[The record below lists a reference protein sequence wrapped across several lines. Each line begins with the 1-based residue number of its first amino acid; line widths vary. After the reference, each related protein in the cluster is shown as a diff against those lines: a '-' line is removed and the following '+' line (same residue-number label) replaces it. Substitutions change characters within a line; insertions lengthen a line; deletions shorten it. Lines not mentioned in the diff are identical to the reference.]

1 MYAVGCINIGPMT
14 YTDEF
19 GAQSLG
25 WGSFRGGIYL
35 YPGRATGGWGGDHA
49 GAIGER
55 EHYGQHKG
63 RWYVSLPY
71 GVLPVQQPA
80 SVRSYGGRLYLNGG
94 YSYNLV
100 IDEHHRCWKQGIRP
114 PEEVPDIVYT
124 PVGGSN
130 ITTIAYFSWYDEFTG
145 ERSPLSK
152 GIELADCPFSTSKL
166 WQNLPQRPPD
176 DVYIGDDQ
184 VESYDTADNQIAPRP
199 SLTGGSRIIGLRPG
213 DKVHL
218 LGSATQ
224 RYSQCWYYNPL
235 MFDVHQDWVHGASS
249 GIAVATVTR
258 ATHLELW
265 LSVAG
270 DLPRLRTRL
279 AIGSTSYTE
288 ASAVEDLGEAFIDGF
303 QRFPRC
309 ELNEIYHDRQIMA
322 GDPENP
328 DTVFLSELFY
338 PERFVGL
345 TFQTRNGEPI
355 TGMLST
361 KDYVLVFTRN
371 NTYMLQGYT
380 DSDYTFT
387 VIDQSLGSVGHNC
400 NVVIFGNPYV
410 WTEQG
415 PYMFNGQWHPL
426 SPENRWVPVSPAV
439 YGADAYTSGLLQAGR
454 SMFATIDPYFNTYM
468 CSESHI
474 AAREQEQP
482 WKYRSQGRT
491 ALPQEEQIEGS
502 VELSAFPWSEMEKA
516 NRFYA
521 ILDYT
526 RVQPEAGGRYS
537 TGRLMW
543 DTKVRY
549 NNATELARPEWKHYL
564 RNRWGQGALYQVGGL
579 GGSFTIMG
587 MRITDYTA
595 YAWNLEASN
604 FMKQYRIEQDSY
616 LSLGFDMIGE
626 EGGYEMEQKS
636 FKRLWFHMRRNI
648 NYVQGTG
655 FIVYAMPDSGF
666 YNHRMLDTWLFEG
679 TPGLDGVYYKGSG
692 YYSPMNPNN
701 KFPVGKPE
709 GDVIMM
715 PKPQHL
721 AGRGLWVTVV
731 GRYFQ
736 WHGFGGEYIIGREG
750 RLQEEESIGP

>member
-1 MYAVGCINIGPMT
+1 MYAVGCINIGTMP
-14 YTDEF
+14 YWGEF
-19 GAQSLG
+19 GIEQQG

-35 YPGRATGGWGGDHA
+35 YPGQATGGWGGDDA
-49 GAIGER
+49 GAVGDR
-55 EHYGQHKG
+55 EPYGQHKG
-63 RWYVSLPY
+63 RWYVTLPY

-80 SVRSYGGRLYLNGG
+80 SVKQYGERLYMTGG

-114 PEEVPDIVYT
+114 PEEVPDITYVKDGT
-124 PVGGSN
+124 D
-130 ITTIAYFSWYDEFTG
+130 ITTIAYFSWYDEYTG

-152 GIELADCPFSTSKL
+152 GIELPECSFGVSKT
-166 WQNLPQRPPD
+166 WNNLPQRPPD

-184 VESYDTADNQIAPRP
+184 VEYLRSADNQIGVRP
-199 SLTGGSRIIGLRPG
+199 SLRGGSRISGLRPG

-218 LGSATQ
+218 LASATQ
-224 RYSQCWYYNPL
+224 QYSQCWWYNPL
-235 MFDVHQDWVHGASS
+235 LFDVHQSWPGLGSS

-258 ATHLELW
+258 ATHLEIW

-279 AIGSTSYTE
+279 AIGSSSYTE
-288 ASAVEDLGEAFIDGF
+288 ASNVEDLGEAFIDGF

-328 DTVFLSELFY
+328 DTIFLSELFY
-338 PERFVGL
+338 PERFTGQ

-355 TGMLST
+355 TGLLST
-361 KDYVLVFTRN
+361 KDYCLVFTRN

-380 DSDYTFT
+380 DQDYSLT

-400 NVVIFGNPYV
+400 NTVIFGNPYV

-439 YGADAYTSGLLQAGR
+439 YGSPDYNDGLIQPGK
-454 SMFATIDPYFNTYM
+454 SMFATIDPYFNTYI
-468 CSESHI
+468 CSQAFI

-482 WKYRSQGRT
+482 WKYLSQSKET
-491 ALPQEEQIEGS
+491 SFNFDDEQIEGS
-502 VELSAFPWSEMEKA
+502 FGQSAFPWSEMEED
-516 NRFYA
+516 NRYYA
-521 ILDYT
+521 VLDYT
-526 RVQPEAGGRYS
+526 RVQPEAGGRYA

-543 DTKVRY
+543 DTKVWPHA
-549 NNATELARPEWKHYL
+549 NVIHPEWMHYL
-564 RNRWGQGALYQVGGL
+564 RNRWGQGALYHVGSSR
-579 GGSFTIMG
+579 GSFSIVAL
-587 MRITDYTA
+587 RITDYTA
-595 YAWNLEASN
+595 AASGQE
-604 FMKQYRIEQDSY
+604 QYDFYNDHKIEQQSY
-616 LSLGFDMIGE
+616 LALGFDMIGE
-626 EGGYEMEQKS
+626 PEGYEMEQKS

-648 NYVQGTG
+648 NAITQTG
-655 FIVYAMPDSGF
+655 VAVFALPDSGF
-666 YNHRMLDTWLFEG
+666 YNNRMYNTWLFEG
-679 TPGLDGVYYKGSG
+679 TPGIDGVKYRGSG
-692 YYSPMNPNN
+692 LYAPMADNFS
-701 KFPVGKPE
+701 FPKNRPE

-721 AGRGLWVTVV
+721 AGRGLWVEVS

-736 WHGFGGEYIIGREG
+736 WHGFGGEYIIGRES
-750 RLQEEESIGP
+750 RLQETEFIAP

>member
-1 MYAVGCINIGPMT
+1 MYAVGCIRIAGTPV
-14 YTDEF
+14 E
-19 GAQSLG
+19 
-25 WGSFRGGIYL
+25 WGSYRGGVYL
-35 YPGRATGGWGGDHA
+35 YPGQATGGWGGDDA
-49 GAIGER
+49 GAMGND
-55 EHYGQHKG
+55 EHFGQWKG
-63 RWYVSLPY
+63 RWFVTLPY

-80 SVRSYGGRLYLNGG
+80 SVRQYGERLYLTGG

-114 PEEVPDIVYT
+114 PEEVPDVAYT
-124 PVGGSN
+124 LDGSN
-130 ITTIAYFSWYDEFTG
+130 ITSIAYFSWYDEFTG

-152 GIELADCPFSTSKL
+152 GLEMPECSFGVSKV
-166 WQNLPQRPPD
+166 WNNLPQRPPD

-184 VESYDTADNQIAPRP
+184 VEAHASADYSIGFRP
-199 SLTGGSRIIGLRPG
+199 YLTGGSRIQGLRPG
-213 DKVHL
+213 DKMHL
-218 LGSATQ
+218 LASPTQ
-224 RYSQCWYYNPL
+224 RYSQCWYYSPL
-235 MFDVHQDWVHGASS
+235 LFDVHQDWPLLGSS
-249 GIAVATVTR
+249 GIAVVPVTR
-258 ATHLELW
+258 ATHLEIW

-279 AIGSTSYTE
+279 AIGTSTYTE
-288 ASAVEDLGEAFIDGF
+288 ASVVEDLGEAFIDSF

-338 PERFVGL
+338 PERFSGM

-355 TGMLST
+355 TGLLST
-361 KDYVLVFTRN
+361 KDYCLVFTRN

-380 DSDYTFT
+380 DNDYTLT

-426 SPENRWVPVSPAV
+426 SPENLWVPVSPAV
-439 YGADAYTSGLLQAGR
+439 VGSPNYQSGLVQPGKA
-454 SMFATIDPYFNTYM
+454 MFATLDPYFNSYI
-468 CSESHI
+468 CSEAYI

-482 WKYRSQGRT
+482 WKYRSQPLDTDSENNR
-491 ALPQEEQIEGS
+491 LEGS
-502 VELSAFPWSEMEKA
+502 FGQGAFPWSVMEKV

-521 ILDYT
+521 VLDYT

-543 DTKVRY
+543 DTKVLD
-549 NNATELARPEWKHYL
+549 NGAAEQAAPEWRHYL
-564 RNRWGQGALYQVGGL
+564 RNRWGQGALYHVGGSGL
-579 GGSFTIMG
+579 GSSFSILTLK
-587 MRITDYTA
+587 ITDYTA
-595 YAWNLEASN
+595 TNWNDEAYN
-604 FMKQYRIEQDSY
+604 LTNIYKIEQTSY
-616 LSLGFDMIGE
+616 LSLGFDMIGDA
-626 EGGYEMEQKS
+626 GGYEMEQKS

-648 NYVQGTG
+648 NAINETG
-655 FIVYAMPDSGF
+655 IVVWALPDSGF
-666 YNHRMLDTWLFEG
+666 YDQRMQDTWLFEG
-679 TPGLDGVYYKGSG
+679 TPGFDGVFYRGTNFYA
-692 YYSPMNPNN
+692 PMVTNN
-701 KFPVGKPE
+701 FFPRGRPE

-721 AGRGLWVTVV
+721 AGRGLWITVT
-731 GRYFQ
+731 GKYFQ
-736 WHGFGGEYIIGREG
+736 WHGFGGEFIVGREG
-750 RLQEEESIGP
+750 RLQEVEDLQP